1 MKSESFNKS
10 FAKSKKKIQ
19 DKKQNYYSK
28 RTHRSFQLSRRRDY
42 KREMHLPGYIALTR
56 DVNKVLSKNRGL
68 FARLILFY
76 SVATALFVGMA
87 SQDLYSTISD
97 TLRTTGDEIFSGSF
111 GQIGEAG
118 LLLLTGVTGS
128 MTQSLNETQ
137 QVFASLLAITIW
149 LTTVWLIRNRLAA
162 KQVNLRDGLYNA
174 MSPLISTILVSLLLM
189 VQLLPIA
196 LAFIGYTAAAVSG
209 LLDNGVESMLF
220 WFVAITLVVLSLYL
234 MTSTFM
240 ALIVVTLPGMYPLNA
255 IRAGG
260 DIVSGRRLRILYRV
274 LWMGLLLVMTW
285 LIIMVPIIIF
295 DSWIKGLLP
304 LIDWLPIVPMCL
316 LLLSSATVV
325 WMASYVYVL
334 YRKIV
339 DDAAK
344 SA

>member
-1 MKSESFNKS
+1 MKSESFSKS

-19 DKKQNYYSK
+19 DKKQTYYSK

-56 DVNKVLSKNRGL
+56 EVNKVLSKNRGL
-68 FARLILFY
+68 FTRLILFY

-295 DSWIKGLLP
+295 DAWIKGLLP